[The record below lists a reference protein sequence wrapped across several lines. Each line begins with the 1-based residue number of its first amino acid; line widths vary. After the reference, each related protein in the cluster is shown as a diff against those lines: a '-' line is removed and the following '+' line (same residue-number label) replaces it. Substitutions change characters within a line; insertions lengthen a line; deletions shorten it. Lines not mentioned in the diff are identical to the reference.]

1 MNEKPNTP
9 TRFWGH
15 AGVGPIRPLTEHG
28 QDVAEVSS
36 FTAEVQFRFV
46 AESLERAAS
55 SLRDLADAA
64 RAAGFELRQA
74 RVEPASEELDE
85 RPGWTRY
92 GIDEVSDP

>member
-1 MNEKPNTP
+1 MDEQPDTP

-15 AGVGPIRPLTEHG
+15 AGVGPIGPLTEHG
-28 QDVAEVSS
+28 QDAADVSS

-46 AESLERAAS
+46 AGSLERAAS

-64 RAAGFELRQA
+64 RAAGFELRKA
-74 RVEPASEELDE
+74 RVEPASEEFDE

-92 GIDEVSDP
+92 GPDEVSDR

>member
-1 MNEKPNTP
+1 MDEQPDTP

-28 QDVAEVSS
+28 QDVADVSS

-46 AESLERAAS
+46 AKSLEHAGSA
-55 SLRDLADAA
+55 LRDLAHAA

-74 RVEPASEELDE
+74 RVEPASDELDE

-92 GIDEVSDP
+92 GSDETTDR

>member
-1 MNEKPNTP
+1 MNENPDTP

-15 AGVGPIRPLTEHG
+15 AGVGPIRPLTEEG

-46 AESLERAAS
+46 AESLERAGS

-92 GIDEVSDP
+92 GPDEVSDR

>member
-1 MNEKPNTP
+1 MDKKPDTP

-15 AGVGPIRPLTEHG
+15 AGVGPIEPLTGHG

-36 FTAEVQFRFV
+36 FTAEVEFRFV
-46 AESLERAAS
+46 AESLEHAGS

-64 RAAGFELRQA
+64 RTAGFELRQA
-74 RVEPASEELDE
+74 RVEPASEEFDE

-92 GIDEVSDP
+92 GPDEASDR